1 MITDRDVSSFW
12 LLTPLS
18 QLPEIIL
25 LIILWKL
32 FGLYQQGVIFTKQNI
47 NYFRQIGKLFLIWEV
62 VVVLYPMSLSLI
74 LNFFDA
80 TLKLPIFLSFGQNEF
95 SRLIIGI
102 SVYVIAW
109 VMNEAINLKQEQDLV
124 I

>member
-1 MITDRDVSSFW
+1 
-12 LLTPLS
+12 
-18 QLPEIIL
+18 
-25 LIILWKL
+25 
-32 FGLYQQGVIFTKQNI
+32 
-47 NYFRQIGKLFLIWEV
+47 
-62 VVVLYPMSLSLI
+62 MSLSLI